1 MVVTAV
7 VAASVK
13 LVAIFISSVVVDK
26 IVLREKLL
34 SRPLVN
40 VVSLTLAVWSVLDSL
55 TYDMMLL
62 PWDIVSYDTIVVRF
76 AVVIVGASVIW
87 LVGSML
93 EIVFCV
99 KLILVS
105 AVVWIDADELLALD
119 EIVISSVTTVV
130 SSVVVPLDDD
140 EVLAVDEM
148 VDSSVT
154 VVFGSVVV
162 SVDVDGISLLDE
174 IIISFVLVVVF
185 SVVVSLEVDG
195 VLAVDEMV
203 GSSVTVVLGSVVV

>member
-62 PWDIVSYDTIVVRF
+62 P
-76 AVVIVGASVIW
+76 
-87 LVGSML
+87 
-93 EIVFCV
+93 
-99 KLILVS
+99 
-105 AVVWIDADELLALD
+105 
-119 EIVISSVTTVV
+119 
-130 SSVVVPLDDD
+130 
-140 EVLAVDEM
+140 
-148 VDSSVT
+148 
-154 VVFGSVVV
+154 
-162 SVDVDGISLLDE
+162 
-174 IIISFVLVVVF
+174 
-185 SVVVSLEVDG
+185 
-195 VLAVDEMV
+195 
-203 GSSVTVVLGSVVV
+203 